1 MTPEQKKEFHNSILA
16 DLRNKTYLEVSL
28 PIYFDY
34 LVKEGIISNNALSY
48 SFLERAKDFIR
59 VRLESKIITSA
70 SKSEYLQVKETR
82 LLLKNLENGEFS
94 KDELL
99 RQAKILFMRNIDL
112 IELEKK
118 LK

>member
-1 MTPEQKKEFHNSILA
+1 MTSEQRKEFHNSILSQ
-16 DLRNKTYLEVSL
+16 LRNKTYIEVSL

-34 LVKEGIISNNALSY
+34 LSKEGIISDNSLSY

-70 SKSEYLQVKETR
+70 SKSEYLQVKEIR

-99 RQAKILFMRNIDL
+99 RHAKILYMQNINID
-112 IELEKK
+112 ELEKK